1 MQAYEGL
8 SKFSLKW
15 EMSEQGGGL
24 AERNKEENSRSK
36 RLCDFYRATMLQ
48 TLSWLQRLQRIPEK
62 EKDETA
68 S

>member
-8 SKFSLKW
+8 SQFSLKW
-15 EMSEQGGGL
+15 EMSERGGGL
-24 AERNKEENSRSK
+24 AERNKEKNSRGK

-48 TLSWLQRLQRIPEK
+48 TLSWLQRLQRIA